1 MSVPTTSQVFPGV
14 RFFNQNENNDTIANE
29 INSELTPTEEL
40 EQPELNLLT
49 GTITLVN
56 GDLIIV
62 GDGTLFRTQCQVG
75 QLITALDGGGSPYL
89 IGEVATIT
97 NDLEIILKAGGPSR
111 ISGTG
116 LSFASTRSFVKP
128 SANIY
133 MMVPTLIIGNT
144 FYVPTPKGLRV
155 GYTDQVGALMDSGLV
170 ALSQYSESL
179 VPNVEAALVPVDC
192 YIDKITPVPEDRAV
206 SNRFVQ
212 YNGVYPENYWYLI
225 TGAGNLLR
233 NTSFQIYTDE
243 VFDSFLVEDGVTEIA
258 LSLAN
263 TQDNSGGYF

>member
-14 RFFNQNENNDTIANE
+14 KFYNQNENNDIIANE

-49 GTITLVN
+49 GTITLVS

-62 GDGTLFRTQCQVG
+62 GVGTLFTTQCQVG
-75 QLITALDGGGSPYL
+75 ELITALDGGGSPYL

-97 NDLEIILKAGGPSR
+97 NDLEIILKAGGPSP
-111 ISGTG
+111 IAGTG

-170 ALSQYSESL
+170 ALSQYSEPL
-179 VPNVEAALVPVDC
+179 VPNVEAALVPVEC
-192 YIDKITPVPEDRAV
+192 YIDKITPVAFGD
-206 SNRFVQ
+206 SL
-212 YNGVYPENYWYLI
+212 NGPVDYGDNLPENYWYLI

-243 VFDSFLVEDGVTEIA
+243 VFDSFLVEDGVTMAA
-258 LSLAN
+258 LAASN
-263 TQDNSGGYF
+263 TQGNTGGYF

>member
-1 MSVPTTSQVFPGV
+1 MPVTINQTFPGV
-14 RFFNQNENNDTIANE
+14 RFFNQNDNNDIIASE

-40 EQPELNLLT
+40 IQPELNLLT
-49 GTITLVN
+49 GTITLIS
-56 GDLIIV
+56 GDLVIV
-62 GDGTLFRTQCQVG
+62 GVDTLFTTECQVG

-97 NDLEIILKAGGPSR
+97 DDFEIILKAGGPSP

-116 LSFASTRSFVKP
+116 LSFASTRSFIKP

-155 GYTDQVGALMDSGLV
+155 GYTDQVGALMDSVFV
-170 ALSQYSESL
+170 ALSQYSEPL
-179 VPNVEAALVPVDC
+179 VPNVEGTLVSVDC
-192 YIDKITPVPEDRAV
+192 YIDKITPVAFGESA
-206 SNRFVQ
+206 
-212 YNGVYPENYWYLI
+212 NGPVDYAGNLPENYWYLI
-225 TGAGNLLR
+225 TGAANLLR
-233 NTSFQIYTDE
+233 NTSFQLYTDE
-243 VFDSFLVEDGVTEIA
+243 VFDSFLVEDGITEA
-258 LSLAN
+258 ELSRAN